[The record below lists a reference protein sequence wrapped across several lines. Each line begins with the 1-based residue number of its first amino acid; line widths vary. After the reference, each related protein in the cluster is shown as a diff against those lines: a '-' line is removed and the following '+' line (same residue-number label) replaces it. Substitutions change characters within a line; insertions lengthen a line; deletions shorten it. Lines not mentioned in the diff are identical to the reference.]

1 MMWPDYVLEKFKNL
15 KELKPNTWICTCP
28 CHDDVHPSLSIR
40 LAENRLLLK
49 CFAGCSTSDILESCG
64 LTWADLFAPETETV
78 EEAFLRHGLD
88 WPFEIKIEDL
98 RVEADGAE
106 LIRGKTWLYL
116 AKSKKLTKGGKFKL
130 FWKSASGSQATWL
143 EYKPNHPRSFYT
155 WIVEGIW
162 DFLHLAQEGYHVV
175 TPTNGAAQKLDEKIL
190 NMNAF
195 FVICFDN
202 DQAGRKNGL
211 RNYKILKNKGR
222 PVKVV
227 KWPANVPEGFDI
239 CDFLNQGGNLDRLE
253 FFDPAE
259 IAVIEESREM
269 HTEDIKEDIKESSS
283 TEDRELIELDNRL
296 IPEISFPF
304 DVFPPDFLE
313 FAYKF
318 ANALHVDPEETISLM
333 LAILSAAI
341 GNSVR
346 VSPKAGYEV
355 SLFIWLI
362 LIAPSGHGKS
372 PIMKKLLEPLNELE
386 AKANKEYEASLI
398 KYKEQFKKAKTER
411 IALLEKPKLKSYLV
425 ADTTVEALADIFKHN
440 PRGVLI
446 YQDEISGLI
455 LGLNQYK
462 RGKGNDR
469 QHYLELFNSASW
481 KIDRKYESQFISNT
495 GAAIIGGIQPK
506 IVPKV
511 FSQHAFDDG
520 LLPRFLILNID
531 PKPLRF
537 SRESI
542 TEKDSSYWSSL
553 LYNCYGIPLSYD
565 DNGFVNPKRLIL
577 SDEALDLYEEFYNE
591 YGRLYPLLSEK
602 AQVFI
607 PKLTSYYTLKF
618 AGILHIL
625 KTFCEVTFVTNVTF
639 NLNKKIQSETI
650 SQAIELTKYFAGQS
664 IRILD
669 LYSGKEPLNK
679 IRKRLINTLY
689 KLRAEVRGGKLSI
702 SRITEVFN
710 SSLPEKSKLT
720 PKMIGSMLRNMGL
733 STQKS
738 SHNLSF
744 LLWEEEKIQKFFAL
758 YFKGNKGNNGNLTT
772 ENNIGCLSPSPSKNN
787 IPQDDGVEI

>member
-15 KELKPNTWICTCP
+15 KELKPNSWICTCP

-88 WPFEIKIEDL
+88 WPFEIKIEGL

-106 LIRGKTWLYL
+106 LIRGKTRLYL
-116 AKSKKLTKGGKFKL
+116 AKSKKLTKDGKFKL
-130 FWKSASGSQATWL
+130 FWKSALGSQATWL

-283 TEDRELIELDNRL
+283 TEDRELVELDNRL
-296 IPEISFPF
+296 VPEIPFPF
-304 DVFPPDFLE
+304 HIFPLE
-313 FAYKF
+313 FLRFSNKF
-318 ANALHVDPEETISLM
+318 AKALHVGPEETISLM

-341 GNSVR
+341 GNTVR

-355 SLFIWLI
+355 PLFIWLI

-372 PIMKKLLEPLNELE
+372 PIMKKLLEPINELE
-386 AKANKEYEASLI
+386 AKTD
-398 KYKEQFKKAKTER
+398 KEQF
-411 IALLEKPKLKSYLV
+411 II
-425 ADTTVEALADIFKHN
+425 ADTTVEALADVFEGN

-469 QHYLELFNSASW
+469 QHFLELFNASSW
-481 KIDRKYESQFISNT
+481 KINRKYGNRFIPNT

-511 FSQHAFDDG
+511 FNQHAFDDG
-520 LLPRFLILNID
+520 LLPRFLILNIE
-531 PKPLRF
+531 PKPLIF
-537 SRESI
+537 SREGI

-553 LYNCYGIPLSYD
+553 LHNCYGIPLSYD
-565 DNGFVNPKRLIL
+565 DTRFVKPQRLIL
-577 SDEALDLYEEFYNE
+577 CNEALDIYENFYNE
-591 YGRLYPLLSEK
+591 YGKLYPLLSERAK
-602 AQVFI
+602 VFV
-607 PKLTSYYTLKF
+607 PKLTGYYTLKF

-625 KTFCEVTFVTNVTF
+625 KTLYEVTFVTNVTF
-639 NLNKKIQSETI
+639 DLPKNIQSETI
-650 SQAIELTKYFAGQS
+650 NQAIELTKYFAGQS
-664 IRILD
+664 VKILD
-669 LYSGKEPLNK
+669 LYSKKEPLSN
-679 IRKRLINTLY
+679 IQKRLINTLY
-689 KLRAEVRGGKLSI
+689 ELRAEVRGGKLSI
-702 SRITEVFN
+702 SRITEKFN

-720 PKMIGSMLRNMGL
+720 PKMIGGMLRNMGL

-772 ENNIGCLSPSPSKNN
+772 ENNIGCLSLSPSKNN
-787 IPQDDGVEI
+787 IPQDDGVVI